1 VDLLPFY
8 VRAWREAADDVQRV
22 GVELTDTDWEQ
33 ATDCPGW
40 RARDVLAHLVDIEE
54 VLTAED
60 EPEPTRGVPLSEWTK
75 IGVDQR
81 RAVPP
86 VQLLAAL
93 DTAIRRRLAYLTDNP
108 PSDPKDAPPRT
119 PAGQR
124 WDWDTLLRNRAIDM
138 WVHDQD
144 IRRAVGRPGGFDNA
158 GAQVT
163 ITSFG
168 LGLPYVVGKKVQPP
182 AGTTVVWDIDGTHPA
197 QHAVE
202 MSETG
207 RAVPLPEPP
216 SEPSARLGMDTET
229 FVVLAAGR
237 RRPEDVEVSV
247 AGDND
252 LAARVL
258 DEMVLTF

>member
-8 VRAWREAADDVQRV
+8 VQAWREAADDVQRV
-22 GVELTDTDWEQ
+22 GADLTDADWEQ

-54 VLTAED
+54 VLSADD
-60 EPEPTRGVPLSEWTK
+60 EPEPRRVPLSEWTK
-75 IGVDQR
+75 VGVDER
-81 RAVPP
+81 REVAP
-86 VQLLAAL
+86 VRLLAAL
-93 DTAIRRRLAYLTDNP
+93 DAAVRRRHAYLTDNP
-108 PSDPKDAPPRT
+108 PTDPKGTPPRT
-119 PAGQR
+119 PADQQ
-124 WDWDTLLRNRAIDM
+124 WDWDKLLRNRAIDM
-138 WVHDQD
+138 WVHAQG
-144 IRRAVGRPGGFDNA
+144 IRRAVGRPGGFDTA

-168 LGLPYVVGKKVQPP
+168 LGLPYVLGKKVRPP

-207 RAVPLPEPP
+207 RARPLPEAPA
-216 SEPSARLGMDTET
+216 EPTARLGMDTET

-237 RRPEDVEVSV
+237 QGPDDVEVSV
-247 AGDND
+247 AGDAE

-258 DEMVLTF
+258 RGMVLTF

>member
-1 VDLLPFY
+1 MDLLPFY
-8 VRAWREAADDVQRV
+8 VQAWREAADDVQRV
-22 GVELTDTDWEQ
+22 GADLTDTNWEQ

-54 VLTAED
+54 LLTVDD
-60 EPEPTRGVPLSEWTK
+60 EPDPTRDVPLSEWTEV
-75 IGVDQR
+75 GVDQR
-81 RAVPP
+81 REVAPA
-86 VQLLAAL
+86 QLLTAL
-93 DTAIRRRLAYLTDNP
+93 DAAVRRRYAYLTDNP
-108 PSDPKDAPPRT
+108 PTDPKGAPPRV
-119 PAGQR
+119 PADRQ

-138 WVHDQD
+138 WVHSQD

-163 ITSFG
+163 ITTFG
-168 LGLPYVVGKKVQPP
+168 LGMPYVLGKKVRPP

-197 QHAVE
+197 HHAVE
-202 MSETG
+202 MSESG

-216 SEPSARLGMDTET
+216 AEPSARLGMETET

-237 RRPEDVEVSV
+237 RDPKDLDVSV
-247 AGDND
+247 SGDAD

-258 DEMVLTF
+258 RGMVLTF